1 MPNYKVQYYEKIP
14 SDLKTIEVTE
24 ETAAKAKEVAMD
36 KLDNQLDVGHYMI
49 HKVVE
54 TKS

>member
-14 SDLKTIEVTE
+14 LDLKTIEVVE
-24 ETAAKAKEVAMD
+24 ETAAKAKEIAMD
-36 KLDNQLDVGHYMI
+36 RLDNQSGVGHYTI

-54 TKS
+54 IRS